1 MEKTI
6 QELKKQL
13 LSKVAQFSPKKKD
26 AVELEKVYRYVNMT
40 KQYYELQK
48 AVEKEGLVVET
59 RNASQTFFKENPA
72 ISAQLKIS
80 AQLLAIEKSFSFN
93 VENSPVKEVEREG
106 LLDA

>member
-6 QELKKQL
+6 KDLEKQL
-13 LSKVAQFSPKKKD
+13 LSKVAQFSSKKKD
-26 AVELEKVYRYVNMT
+26 AVELEKVYRYVNLT
-40 KQYYELQK
+40 RQYYELQK
-48 AVEKEGLVVET
+48 AVEKEGLIVET

-80 AQLLAIEKSFSFN
+80 AQLLAIEKSLSFT
-93 VENSPVKEVEREG
+93 VDSPTVKEEEVEG

>member
-1 MEKTI
+1 MKKTI
-6 QELKKQL
+6 QELEKQL

-26 AVELEKVYRYVNMT
+26 AVELEKVHRYVNLT
-40 KQYYELQK
+40 RQYYELQK
-48 AVEKEGLVVET
+48 AVEKEGLIVET

-93 VENSPVKEVEREG
+93 VENPPVKEMEREG

>member
-6 QELKKQL
+6 KDLEKQL
-13 LSKVAQFSPKKKD
+13 LSKVAQFSSKKKN
-26 AVELEKVYRYVNMT
+26 AVELEKVCRYVNLT
-40 KQYYELQK
+40 RQYYELQK
-48 AVEKEGLVVET
+48 AVEKEGLIVET

-80 AQLLAIEKSFSFN
+80 AQLLAIEKSFSFIVDN
-93 VENSPVKEVEREG
+93 PTVKEEEVEG